1 MPKLARFRA
10 KHDTNVDGAPD
21 SSTSFTSSTSSASIL
36 HVDMDAFFVSVEEL
50 YDPSLKGKAVIVGGR
65 PDQRGVVSAASYEAR
80 KFGVHSAMPLRTAGR
95 LCPHGIFL
103 SGNHQRYSEWSDKI
117 YRILQSYSPVVE
129 MTSIDEGYLD
139 LTGTERL
146 HGPALSAAHR
156 LRQEIWTKTQLPCS
170 MGLAATRLVAKV
182 ASDAAKPGGLLWV
195 PAGAEAA
202 FLAPLGVRRIPGI
215 GPVTERAL
223 NQLGIATVGQLAAIP
238 RERLEEVFGEWGSAL
253 FRKARGE
260 DAYEFYVDAEPK
272 SLSNHYTFAQDTDD
286 ERELDAT
293 LSYLAQ
299 KVGKRLRDE
308 KLFARTVTLIL
319 RYSSFR
325 THTRAQTLPEPTELD
340 AAIYASVRRQFER
353 HWDRKQRVR
362 LLGVHLSRLTRK
374 PESGEG
380 GQISLMD
387 AARRERMAKLTRA
400 ADKIRERF
408 GFSKIQLGGSLHRSR
423 DE

>member
-1 MPKLARFRA
+1 MPKLAKYRA
-10 KHDTNVDGAPD
+10 KKPPVPLPAD
-21 SSTSFTSSTSSASIL
+21 SSASSTSSTSSASIL

-103 SGNHQRYSEWSDKI
+103 PGNHERYSEWSEKI
-117 YRILQSYSPVVE
+117 YRMLQSYSPIVE

-146 HGPALSAAHR
+146 HGPALFAAHR

-170 MGLAATRLVAKV
+170 MGLATTRLVAKV
-182 ASDAAKPGGLLWV
+182 ASDAAKPRGLLWV

-202 FLAPLGVRRIPGI
+202 FLAPLGVRKIPGI

-223 NQLGIATVGQLAAIP
+223 NQLGITTVGQLAAIP
-238 RERLEEVFGEWGSAL
+238 GERLEEVFGEWGSAL
-253 FRKARGE
+253 FRKAHGE

-272 SLSNHYTFAQDTDD
+272 SISNHHTFAQDTDD
-286 ERELDAT
+286 GQELDAT

-299 KVGKRLRDE
+299 KVGKRLRGE

-319 RYSSFR
+319 RYASFR
-325 THTRAQTLPEPTELD
+325 THTRAETLKEPTELD
-340 AAIYASVRRQFER
+340 TAIYESVRRQFER
-353 HWDRKQRVR
+353 HWDRKQKIR
-362 LLGVHLSRLTRK
+362 LLGVHLSGLTRE
-374 PESGEG
+374 PESGER
-380 GQISLMD
+380 GQISLMG
-387 AARRERMAKLTRA
+387 AAERRRMAKLAHA

-408 GFSKIQLGGSLHRSR
+408 GFDKLQSAKSLLRN
-423 DE
+423 D